1 MNYSDILSLPRAVS
15 RRHAPMARQERA
27 KQFMPFA
34 ALKGYDDTIRE
45 TQDYHA
51 ARLER
56 IDEQRGLM
64 APTGKLIIKN

>member
-1 MNYSDILSLPRAVS
+1 
-15 RRHAPMARQERA
+15 
-27 KQFMPFA
+27 MPFA

-56 IDEQRGLM
+56 KDKAKE
-64 APTGKLIIKN
+64 